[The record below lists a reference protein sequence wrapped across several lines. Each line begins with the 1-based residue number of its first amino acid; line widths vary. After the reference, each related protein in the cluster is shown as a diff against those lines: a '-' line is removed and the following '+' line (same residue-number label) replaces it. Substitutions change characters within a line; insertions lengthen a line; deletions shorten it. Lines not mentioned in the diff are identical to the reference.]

1 MKNLQNYRKE
11 VARRISLLVVFC
23 ITALLAIVLGAV
35 FLKDISPSKADTTDY
50 VLGFFTGIELVC
62 LFYMGCLIRA
72 YRDEKYLKEMY
83 TKETDEREILIRMK
97 SGKDIVP
104 ILSFVIAVIAC
115 VMSYVNYEV
124 FIALTA
130 VAIAQIIIITVILKI
145 YWSKKL

>member
-11 VARRISLLVVFC
+11 IARRISLLVVFC
-23 ITALLAIVLGAV
+23 VIALLAIVLGAD
-35 FLKDISPSKADTTDY
+35 FLKDISLETTDRTDY

-130 VAIAQIIIITVILKI
+130 VSIAQIIITLILKI

>member
-11 VARRISLLVVFC
+11 IARRISLLVVFC
-23 ITALLAIVLGAV
+23 VIALLAIVLGAD
-35 FLKDISPSKADTTDY
+35 FLKDISLETTDRTDY

-97 SGKDIVP
+97 SGKNIVP
-104 ILSFVIAVIAC
+104 ILSLVIAVIAC

-130 VAIAQIIIITVILKI
+130 VAIAQIIITLILKI

>member
-11 VARRISLLVVFC
+11 IARRISLLVVFC
-23 ITALLAIVLGAV
+23 VIALLAIALGGA
-35 FLKDISPSKADTTDY
+35 FLKDISPKTTDRTDY

-62 LFYMGCLIRA
+62 VFYMGCLIRA

-97 SGKDIVP
+97 SGKNIVP
-104 ILSFVIAVIAC
+104 ILSLVIAVIAC

-130 VAIAQIIIITVILKI
+130 VAIAQIIITLMLKI

>member
-11 VARRISLLVVFC
+11 IARRISLLVVFC

-62 LFYMGCLIRA
+62 IFYMGCLIRA

-97 SGKDIVP
+97 SGKNIVP

-115 VMSYVNYEV
+115 VMSYINFEV

-130 VAIAQIIIITVILKI
+130 VAIAQIIITVILKI

>member
-11 VARRISLLVVFC
+11 IARRISLLVVFC
-23 ITALLAIVLGAV
+23 VIALLAIVLGTD
-35 FLKDISPSKADTTDY
+35 FLKDISLETTDRTDY

-62 LFYMGCLIRA
+62 VFYMGCLIRA

-104 ILSFVIAVIAC
+104 ILSLVIAVIAC

-130 VAIAQIIIITVILKI
+130 VSIAQIIITLILKI

>member
-11 VARRISLLVVFC
+11 IARRISLLVVFC
-23 ITALLAIVLGAV
+23 VIALLAIVLGAV

-97 SGKDIVP
+97 SGKEIVP

-115 VMSYVNYEV
+115 VMSYLNYEV

-130 VAIAQIIIITVILKI
+130 VAIAQIIITVILKI

>member
-1 MKNLQNYRKE
+1 MKNLQNYRKQI
-11 VARRISLLVVFC
+11 ARRISLLVVFC
-23 ITALLAIVLGAV
+23 VTALIAIILGAV
-35 FLKDISPSKADTTDY
+35 FLKDISPSNADTTDY

-62 LFYMGCLIRA
+62 IFYMGCLIRA

-104 ILSFVIAVIAC
+104 ILSFAIAVIAC

-130 VAIAQIIIITVILKI
+130 VAIAQIIITVILKI

>member
-11 VARRISLLVVFC
+11 IARRISLLVVFC
-23 ITALLAIVLGAV
+23 VIALLAIVLGAA
-35 FLKDISPSKADTTDY
+35 FLKDISLETTDRTDY

-62 LFYMGCLIRA
+62 VFYMGCLIRA

-97 SGKDIVP
+97 SGKGIVP
-104 ILSFVIAVIAC
+104 ILSLVIAVIAC

-130 VAIAQIIIITVILKI
+130 VAIAQIIITLILKI
-145 YWSKKL
+145 YWIKKL

>member
-11 VARRISLLVVFC
+11 IARRISLLVVFC
-23 ITALLAIVLGAV
+23 VIALLAIVLGAD
-35 FLKDISPSKADTTDY
+35 FLKDISLETTDRTDY

-62 LFYMGCLIRA
+62 VFYMGCLIRA

-97 SGKDIVP
+97 SGKNIVP
-104 ILSFVIAVIAC
+104 ILSLVIAVIAC

-130 VAIAQIIIITVILKI
+130 VSIAQIIITLILKI
-145 YWSKKL
+145 YWSRKL

>member
-11 VARRISLLVVFC
+11 IARRISLLVVFC
-23 ITALLAIVLGAV
+23 VIALLAIVLGAD
-35 FLKDISPSKADTTDY
+35 FLKDISPKTTDRTDY

-62 LFYMGCLIRA
+62 VFYMGCLIRA

-97 SGKDIVP
+97 SGKGIVP
-104 ILSFVIAVIAC
+104 ILSLVIAVIAC

-130 VAIAQIIIITVILKI
+130 VAIAQIIITLILKI
-145 YWSKKL
+145 YWSQKL

>member
-11 VARRISLLVVFC
+11 IARRISLLVLFC
-23 ITALLAIVLGAV
+23 VIALLAIALGAA
-35 FLKDISPSKADTTDY
+35 FLKDISPKTTDRTDY

-62 LFYMGCLIRA
+62 VFYMGCLIRA

-97 SGKDIVP
+97 SGKGIVP

-130 VAIAQIIIITVILKI
+130 VAIAQIIITLILKI

>member
-11 VARRISLLVVFC
+11 IARRISLLVVFC
-23 ITALLAIVLGAV
+23 VIALLAIVLGAA
-35 FLKDISPSKADTTDY
+35 FLKDISPKITDRTDY

-62 LFYMGCLIRA
+62 VFYMGCLIRA

-97 SGKDIVP
+97 SGKNIVP
-104 ILSFVIAVIAC
+104 ILSLVIAVIAC

-130 VAIAQIIIITVILKI
+130 VAIAQIIITLILKI

>member
-11 VARRISLLVVFC
+11 IARRISLLVVFC
-23 ITALLAIVLGAV
+23 VIALLAIVLGAD
-35 FLKDISPSKADTTDY
+35 FLKDISLGTTDRTDY

-62 LFYMGCLIRA
+62 VFYMGCLIRA

-104 ILSFVIAVIAC
+104 IFSLVISVIAC
-115 VMSYVNYEV
+115 VMSYINFEV

-130 VAIAQIIIITVILKI
+130 VAIAQIIITLILKI

>member
-11 VARRISLLVVFC
+11 IARRISLLVVFC
-23 ITALLAIVLGAV
+23 VTALLAIVIGAV

-62 LFYMGCLIRA
+62 IFYMGCLIRA

-130 VAIAQIIIITVILKI
+130 VAIAQIIITVILKI

>member
-11 VARRISLLVVFC
+11 IARRISLLVVFC
-23 ITALLAIVLGAV
+23 VIALLAIVLGAD
-35 FLKDISPSKADTTDY
+35 FLKDISLETTDRTDY

-62 LFYMGCLIRA
+62 VFYMGCLIRA

-104 ILSFVIAVIAC
+104 ILSLVIAVIAC

-130 VAIAQIIIITVILKI
+130 VAIAQIIITLILKI

>member
-11 VARRISLLVVFC
+11 IARRISLLVVFC
-23 ITALLAIVLGAV
+23 VIALLAIVLGAD
-35 FLKDISPSKADTTDY
+35 FLKDISLETTDRTDY

-97 SGKDIVP
+97 SGKNIVP
-104 ILSFVIAVIAC
+104 ILSLVIAVIAC

-130 VAIAQIIIITVILKI
+130 VAIAQIIITLILKI
-145 YWSKKL
+145 YWSQKL

>member
-11 VARRISLLVVFC
+11 IARRISLLVVFC
-23 ITALLAIVLGAV
+23 VIALLAIVLGAA
-35 FLKDISPSKADTTDY
+35 FLKDISPKTTDRTDY
-50 VLGFFTGIELVC
+50 VFGFFTGIELVC
-62 LFYMGCLIRA
+62 VFYMGCLIRA

-97 SGKDIVP
+97 SGKNIVP

-130 VAIAQIIIITVILKI
+130 VAIAQIIITLILKI

>member
-11 VARRISLLVVFC
+11 IARRISLLVVFC
-23 ITALLAIVLGAV
+23 VTALLAIVLGAV

-62 LFYMGCLIRA
+62 IFYMGCLIRA

-97 SGKDIVP
+97 SGKNIVP

-130 VAIAQIIIITVILKI
+130 VSIAQIIITLILKI

>member
-11 VARRISLLVVFC
+11 IARRISLLVVFC
-23 ITALLAIVLGAV
+23 VTALLAVVLGAD
-35 FLKDISPSKADTTDY
+35 FLKDISLETTDRTDY

-62 LFYMGCLIRA
+62 VFYMGCLIRA

-97 SGKDIVP
+97 SGKNIVP
-104 ILSFVIAVIAC
+104 ILSLVIAVIAC

-130 VAIAQIIIITVILKI
+130 VAIAQIIITLILKI
-145 YWSKKL
+145 YWSQKL

>member
-11 VARRISLLVVFC
+11 IARRISLLVVFC

-130 VAIAQIIIITVILKI
+130 VAIAQIIIIVILKI

>member
-11 VARRISLLVVFC
+11 IARRISKLLIFC
-23 ITALLAIVLGAV
+23 VISLIAIIIGAV
-35 FLKDISPSKADTTDY
+35 YLKDLSPKTADRTDY

-62 LFYMGCLIRA
+62 VFYMGCLIRA
-72 YRDEKYLKEMY
+72 FRDENYLKEMY

-104 ILSFVIAVIAC
+104 ILSLVIAVIAC
-115 VMSYVNYEV
+115 VMSYINFEV

-130 VAIAQIIIITVILKI
+130 VAIAQIIITLILKI

>member
-11 VARRISLLVVFC
+11 IARRISLLVVFC
-23 ITALLAIVLGAV
+23 VIALLAIVLGAD
-35 FLKDISPSKADTTDY
+35 FLKDISPKTTDRTDY

-62 LFYMGCLIRA
+62 VFYMGCLIRA

-97 SGKDIVP
+97 SGKNIVP

-130 VAIAQIIIITVILKI
+130 VAIGQIIITLILKI

>member
-11 VARRISLLVVFC
+11 IARRISLLVVFC
-23 ITALLAIVLGAV
+23 VTALLAIVLGAD
-35 FLKDISPSKADTTDY
+35 FLKDISPKTTDRTDY

-62 LFYMGCLIRA
+62 VFYMGCLIRA

-97 SGKDIVP
+97 SGKNIVP
-104 ILSFVIAVIAC
+104 ILSLVIAVIAC

-130 VAIAQIIIITVILKI
+130 VAIGQIIITLILKI

>member
-1 MKNLQNYRKE
+1 MKNLQSYRKE
-11 VARRISLLVVFC
+11 IARRISLLVVFC
-23 ITALLAIVLGAV
+23 VTALLAIVLGVV

-62 LFYMGCLIRA
+62 VFYMGCLIRA

-115 VMSYVNYEV
+115 VMSYVNFEV

-130 VAIAQIIIITVILKI
+130 VAIAQIIITVILKI

>member
-11 VARRISLLVVFC
+11 IARRISLLVVFC
-23 ITALLAIVLGAV
+23 VTALLAIVLGAV

-62 LFYMGCLIRA
+62 VFYMGCLIRA

-115 VMSYVNYEV
+115 VMSYINFEV

-130 VAIAQIIIITVILKI
+130 VAIGQIIITLILKI

>member
-11 VARRISLLVVFC
+11 IARRISLLVVFC
-23 ITALLAIVLGAV
+23 VIALLAIVLGAA
-35 FLKDISPSKADTTDY
+35 FLKDISPKTTDRTDY

-62 LFYMGCLIRA
+62 VFYMGCLIRA

-97 SGKDIVP
+97 SGKNIVP
-104 ILSFVIAVIAC
+104 ILSLVIAVIAC

-130 VAIAQIIIITVILKI
+130 VAIAQIIITLILKI

>member
-11 VARRISLLVVFC
+11 IARRISLLVVFC
-23 ITALLAIVLGAV
+23 FIALLAIVLGAD
-35 FLKDISPSKADTTDY
+35 FLKDISLETTDRTDY

-62 LFYMGCLIRA
+62 VFYMGCLIRA

-97 SGKDIVP
+97 SGKNIVP
-104 ILSFVIAVIAC
+104 ILSLVIAVIAC

-130 VAIAQIIIITVILKI
+130 VSIAQIIITLILKI

>member
-11 VARRISLLVVFC
+11 IARRISLLVIFC
-23 ITALLAIVLGAV
+23 VIALLAIVLGAD
-35 FLKDISPSKADTTDY
+35 FLKDISPKTTDRTDY

-62 LFYMGCLIRA
+62 VFYMGCLIRA

-97 SGKDIVP
+97 SGKNIVP
-104 ILSFVIAVIAC
+104 ILSLVIAVIAC

-130 VAIAQIIIITVILKI
+130 VAIGQIIITLILKI

>member
-11 VARRISLLVVFC
+11 IACRISLLVAFC
-23 ITALLAIVLGAV
+23 VIALLAIVLGAD
-35 FLKDISPSKADTTDY
+35 FLKDISLGTTDRTDY

-62 LFYMGCLIRA
+62 VFYMGCLIRA

-104 ILSFVIAVIAC
+104 ILSLVIAVIAC

-130 VAIAQIIIITVILKI
+130 VAIAQIIITLILKI
-145 YWSKKL
+145 YWSNKL

>member
-11 VARRISLLVVFC
+11 IARRISLLVVFC
-23 ITALLAIVLGAV
+23 VTALLAIVLGAD
-35 FLKDISPSKADTTDY
+35 FLKDISPKTTDRTDY

-62 LFYMGCLIRA
+62 VFYMGCLIRA

-97 SGKDIVP
+97 SGKNIVP
-104 ILSFVIAVIAC
+104 ILSLVIAVIAC

-130 VAIAQIIIITVILKI
+130 VAIAQIIITLILKI
-145 YWSKKL
+145 YWSQKL

>member
-11 VARRISLLVVFC
+11 IARRISLLVVFC
-23 ITALLAIVLGAV
+23 VTALLAIVLGAV

-62 LFYMGCLIRA
+62 VFYMGCLIRA

-115 VMSYVNYEV
+115 VMSYVN
-124 FIALTA
+124 
-130 VAIAQIIIITVILKI
+130 LKC
-145 YWSKKL
+145 SSHLQQ

>member
-11 VARRISLLVVFC
+11 IARRISLLVVFC
-23 ITALLAIVLGAV
+23 VTALLAIVLGAV

-62 LFYMGCLIRA
+62 IFYMGCLIRA

-115 VMSYVNYEV
+115 VMPYVNYEV

-130 VAIAQIIIITVILKI
+130 VAIAQIIITVILKI

>member
-11 VARRISLLVVFC
+11 IARRISLLVVFC
-23 ITALLAIVLGAV
+23 IIALLAIVLGAA
-35 FLKDISPSKADTTDY
+35 FLKDISLKTTDRTDY

-62 LFYMGCLIRA
+62 VFYMGCLIRA

-97 SGKDIVP
+97 SGKNIVP
-104 ILSFVIAVIAC
+104 ILSLVIAVIAC

-130 VAIAQIIIITVILKI
+130 VAIAQIIITLILKI
-145 YWSKKL
+145 YWSQKL

>member
-11 VARRISLLVVFC
+11 IARRISLLIVFC
-23 ITALLAIVLGAV
+23 VISLVAIVIGAV
-35 FLKDISPSKADTTDY
+35 YLKDLSPTNADTTDY
-50 VLGFFTGIELVC
+50 VLGFFAGIELVC
-62 LFYMGCLIRA
+62 VFYMGCLIRA

-104 ILSFVIAVIAC
+104 ILSLVIAVIAC
-115 VMSYVNYEV
+115 VMSYINFEV
-124 FIALTA
+124 FIAITA
-130 VAIAQIIIITVILKI
+130 VAIAQIIITLILKI

>member
-11 VARRISLLVVFC
+11 IARRISLLVVFC
-23 ITALLAIVLGAV
+23 VTALLAIVIGAV

-62 LFYMGCLIRA
+62 IFYMGCLIRA
-72 YRDEKYLKEMY
+72 YRDEKYLKEMF

-97 SGKDIVP
+97 SGKNIVP

-130 VAIAQIIIITVILKI
+130 VAIAQIIITVILKI

>member
-11 VARRISLLVVFC
+11 IARRISLLVVFC
-23 ITALLAIVLGAV
+23 VIALLAVVLGAA
-35 FLKDISPSKADTTDY
+35 FLKDISLGTTDRTDY

-62 LFYMGCLIRA
+62 VFYMGCLIRA

-83 TKETDEREILIRMK
+83 TKETDERERLIRMK

-104 ILSFVIAVIAC
+104 ILSLVIAVIAC

-130 VAIAQIIIITVILKI
+130 VSIAQIIITLILKI

>member
-11 VARRISLLVVFC
+11 IARRISLLVVFC
-23 ITALLAIVLGAV
+23 VIALLAIVLGAD
-35 FLKDISPSKADTTDY
+35 FLKDISPNTTDRTDY

-62 LFYMGCLIRA
+62 VFYMGCLIRA

-97 SGKDIVP
+97 SGKGIVP

-130 VAIAQIIIITVILKI
+130 VAIAQIIITLILKI

>member
-11 VARRISLLVVFC
+11 IARRISLLVVFC
-23 ITALLAIVLGAV
+23 VTALLAIVLGAV

-104 ILSFVIAVIAC
+104 ILSLVIAVIAC

-130 VAIAQIIIITVILKI
+130 VAIAQIIITVILKI

>member
-11 VARRISLLVVFC
+11 IARRISLLVVFC
-23 ITALLAIVLGAV
+23 VIALLAIVLGAD
-35 FLKDISPSKADTTDY
+35 FLKDISPKTTDRTDY

-62 LFYMGCLIRA
+62 VFYMGCLIRA

-97 SGKDIVP
+97 SGKNIVP

-130 VAIAQIIIITVILKI
+130 VAIAQIIITLILKI